1 MSRSSSSP
9 TLVNT
14 ARPSSS
20 AVWIIVGASRGIG
33 LEFVRQLLA
42 RGDRVYAVIRDPASA
57 SQLWSL
63 AGSAPMAN
71 CELLECDVA
80 DEASIS
86 VSMRLSATAS
96 RLTTARDSL
105 KTWLPEEILTELII
119 SYSMRQCCGILMYVK
134 KVIIE
139 LL

>member
-1 MSRSSSSP
+1 MSRSSASP
-9 TLVNT
+9 TLGNT

-80 DEASIS
+80 DEASIL
-86 VSMRLSATAS
+86 VSLRVFATLS
-96 RLTTARDSL
+96 RLTSGRDSPR
-105 KTWLPEEILTELII
+105 TWLPEGILTELTI
-119 SYSMRQCCGILMYVK
+119 
-134 KVIIE
+134 
-139 LL
+139 